1 MTGREKLS
9 DAELSKKLGHYQ
21 KMSRTWLLVG
31 LLGVVSGTVVFF
43 SVQDAALKAV
53 LTAVLFFGGVC
64 CAIFLG
70 GSAQKKLKALMQ
82 EQLGGFFRAEFRKTF
97 GADLRTN
104 ELRIDKGC
112 MERFHLSGDEW
123 EECAVENFHESSHR
137 GVHFSAANVRLDHV
151 YERAIP
157 HEGLETCR
165 EMIFKGLVLRCE
177 AQTSAPS
184 PVLVNARTEE
194 QIRRLP
200 QDSGFDRY
208 YRVTAGNEQN
218 AALLLTPK
226 LRTLMMQFGQSFEG
240 HLLALRWEDR
250 LLSLAIETDYGFA
263 AVAGNI
269 DVSDLDAVRRS
280 YVKSLHEMEGLLDIL
295 LDSSELF
302 APQE

>member
-31 LLGVVSGTVVFF
+31 LLGVISGTVSFF
-43 SVQDAALKAV
+43 AVQDAALKAV

-82 EQLGGFFRAEFRKTF
+82 EQLGDFFLSEFRKVF

-104 ELRIDKGC
+104 ELRIDKDC

-123 EECAVENFHESSHR
+123 EECAVENLHESSYR

-177 AQTSAPS
+177 MRTPAPS

-194 QIRRLP
+194 QIRKLP
-200 QDSGFDRY
+200 HDRGFDRY
-208 YRVTAGNEQN
+208 YRVTAENEQD

-240 HLLALRWEDR
+240 HLLSLRWEDR

-263 AVAGNI
+263 DVASDV

-280 YVKSLHEMEGLLDIL
+280 YVRSLHEMEGLLDLL
-295 LDSSELF
+295 LDSSELLS
-302 APQE
+302 PQE